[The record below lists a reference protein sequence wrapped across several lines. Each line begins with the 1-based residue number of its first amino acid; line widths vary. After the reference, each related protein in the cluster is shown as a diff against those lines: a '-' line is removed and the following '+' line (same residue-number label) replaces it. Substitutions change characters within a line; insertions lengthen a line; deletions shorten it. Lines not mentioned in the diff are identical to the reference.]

1 MAIEFATGAMRS
13 LIPKPGELLLDEYNL
28 KGIVKKG
35 IRDLKAEL
43 ETMQA
48 ALEKVSNVPLDQL
61 NSQVKIWANEVRSYP
76 MP

>member
-13 LIPKPGELLLDEYNL
+13 LIPKLGELLLDEYNL
-28 KGIVKKG
+28 KGTVKKG